1 MTVPQ
6 RIWIAIRFV
15 IFCVGGF
22 LLTMVSWAN
31 LESRFTAPRTDF
43 MSPYPAA
50 PLLLVGAFAD
60 AFRRWRM
67 APLGLPVGVCFY
79 SDRYLFSGT
88 AATIFCRRQNKGML
102 IFSLPVVIS
111 YVVVRGYYRRQS
123 ARALSDR

>member
-15 IFCVGGF
+15 IFGAGGF

-43 MSPYPAA
+43 MSPYLAA
-50 PLLLVGAFAD
+50 PLLLVGALLMLFGAGEWHRWAYLWVFASTPIAISSLVRLP
-60 AFRRWRM
+60 AFFGGGKIT
-67 APLGLPVGVCFY
+67 GL
-79 SDRYLFSGT
+79 
-88 AATIFCRRQNKGML
+88 L
-102 IFSLPVVIS
+102 IFSLPVIIS